1 LGTNITLFS
10 LKTQKNNEKLE
21 EIMGEFP
28 LFFKFS
34 DSVVVSY
41 CECRC
46 GQQTKRN
53 DYWRYE
59 YYEVSWEDVKCSIK
73 AIQGVINKNT
83 ICSVFYEFAMINALL
98 RYTKAN
104 A

>member
-1 LGTNITLFS
+1 VIPLAFEFS
-10 LKTQKNNEKLE
+10 NT
-21 EIMGEFP
+21 
-28 LFFKFS
+28 
-34 DSVVVSY
+34 VVVYYSEG
-41 CECRC
+41 CG